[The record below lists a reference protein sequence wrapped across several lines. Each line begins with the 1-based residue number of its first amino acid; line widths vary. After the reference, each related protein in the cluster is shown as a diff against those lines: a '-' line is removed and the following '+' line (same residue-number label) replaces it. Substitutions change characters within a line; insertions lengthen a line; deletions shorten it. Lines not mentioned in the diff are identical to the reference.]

1 MVMSVEQLKDLTMKG
16 INFGVADI
24 GYTTD
29 EEKFYVMF
37 STENYENAEGE
48 NQLRFLTEL
57 AQDGGILRL
66 SCPMAL
72 NASGGKADIYLA
84 SCMVLQSSSFVFKFE
99 YDEDDGEVKP
109 CVEIIVPD
117 DGGLTPEEM
126 YYPMLFIK
134 TALDEHYQALEAT
147 KKTGEVLEIG

>member
-1 MVMSVEQLKDLTMKG
+1 MVMSVSQLKELTMKG
-16 INFGVADI
+16 MPFGVGDL

-29 EEKFYVMF
+29 EEKFYVVF

-48 NQLRFLTEL
+48 NQLRFITEL

-72 NASGGKADIYLA
+72 NASGGKAEIYLA
-84 SCMVLQSSSFVFKFE
+84 SCMALQSSSFAFKFE

-109 CVEIIVPD
+109 CVEIPVPE
-117 DGGLTPEEM
+117 DGGLTPEEI
-126 YYPMLFIK
+126 YFPMVFIK
-134 TALDEHYQALEAT
+134 NALDEHYQALEDT